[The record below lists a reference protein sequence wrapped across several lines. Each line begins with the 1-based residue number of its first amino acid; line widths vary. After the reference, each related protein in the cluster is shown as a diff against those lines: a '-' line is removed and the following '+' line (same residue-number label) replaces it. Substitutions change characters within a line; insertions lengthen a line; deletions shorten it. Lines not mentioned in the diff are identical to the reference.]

1 MANMLAALRSLYGS
15 WDWVLED
22 LCCSGHLEDIQNLQE
37 DDVAVWVFARRKHT
51 CICVRPRNP
60 SKRGSKWA
68 LPHLERDPK
77 GTEKR
82 VDVWSC
88 RAISKSQPSL
98 TCIIVLGHCWIGILL
113 LLAHHSRGA
122 KGLKPQMM
130 MSSQGDEDI
139 SKLKV
144 DVGLGMLMEGVK
156 SKNPFT
162 EFAPHHQK
170 NTYHIFSLT
179 ALLKK
184 TRSQKC
190 GRGCSQDSPA
200 WGYGKFCALYAWCF
214 LAILHVSWTRF
225 FLLVGRDHALWTIPT
240 RCTCELQ
247 VHHWQS
253 DLNSKCGRQRSFP
266 RTTNPV
272 G

>member
-1 MANMLAALRSLYGS
+1 MANMLVALRSLYGS

-22 LCCSGHLEDIQNLQE
+22 LWCSGHLEDIQILQE

-60 SKRGSKWA
+60 SKRGSRWA

-88 RAISKSQPSL
+88 RTISKSQPSL
-98 TCIIVLGHCWIGILL
+98 TCIIVLGHCWMGTLL

-144 DVGLGMLMEGVK
+144 DVGLGMLREGVK
-156 SKNPFT
+156 TFLQN
-162 EFAPHHQK
+162 APLIIK
-170 NTYHIFSLT
+170 RTLTISSASLPSWRRLGPRSVGEAAART
-179 ALLKK
+179 ALHEDMGNSV
-184 TRSQKC
+184 RSMHDVSLQ
-190 GRGCSQDSPA
+190 
-200 WGYGKFCALYAWCF
+200 FCMF
-214 LAILHVSWTRF
+214 LEHVSF
-225 FLLVGRDHALWTIPT
+225 FL
-240 RCTCELQ
+240 
-247 VHHWQS
+247 
-253 DLNSKCGRQRSFP
+253 
-266 RTTNPV
+266 
-272 G
+272 